1 MYKRLFWVILL
12 VAGFMLPVFAEKV
25 VLQYWASV
33 THPTRELWREKMI
46 EAFNQSYPNIE
57 VRLLRIPFAEYFTKL
72 AVAFAAGT
80 GPDVFEVDCTMTPR
94 YVWDGVLVDL
104 TPYLQYELDDFLEAS
119 LAEGMV
125 DEKLYAVPLLQSS
138 QAIYYN
144 KKMFQE
150 LGIEPPVDPDEAW
163 TWEQVVEIAKK
174 LTKDLDGDGEPDIWG
189 IIVEKPDRLDQ
200 INPLL
205 ESKGATLLS
214 PDGKT
219 VLGYLNSEAA
229 IEALAFYGKWYN
241 EWKISP
247 KQSTKDL
254 FGLGKAAMMWA
265 GPWNITWLH
274 ETYPELE
281 WGVMPHPYFEGGR
294 KVTPCGAWHLG
305 VCSNSKHI
313 FEAIR
318 FVGFMSDW
326 SAADLN
332 FQITNYLPA
341 RKSTYVL
348 YKILDT
354 YPMNVFAKQLFTTAS
369 PRPRTPAY
377 LEYEEILREAYQNVI
392 GGADAEAELNRAAT
406 LIERVL
412 QRYTKED

>member
-1 MYKRLFWVILL
+1 MTKRIFLAVFLAAVF
-12 VAGFMLPVFAEKV
+12 VLPVLAEKV

-33 THPTRELWREKMI
+33 THPTREQWRDKMI
-46 EAFNQSYPNIE
+46 EAFNNLYSDIE
-57 VRLLRIPFAEYFTKL
+57 VRILRIPFAEYFTKL
-72 AVAFAAGT
+72 AAAFAAGT

-104 TPYLQYELDDFLEAS
+104 TPYFENELADFLEAS

-125 DEKLYAVPLLQSS
+125 NGKLYAIPLLQSS
-138 QAIYYN
+138 QAIFYN

-150 LGIEPPVDPDEAW
+150 LGIEPPTDPDEAW
-163 TWEQVVEIAKK
+163 TWEQVVEVAKK

-205 ESKGATLLS
+205 ESKGATLIS

-219 VLGYLNSEAA
+219 VMGYLNSAPA

-247 KQSTKDL
+247 KISTKDL
-254 FGLGKAAMMWA
+254 FGMGKAAMMWA
-265 GPWNITWLH
+265 GPWNIRWLQ
-274 ETYPELE
+274 ETYPDLE

-305 VCSNSKHI
+305 VYSKSNHI

-332 FQITNYLPA
+332 YEITNYLPA
-341 RKSTYVL
+341 RKSTYTL
-348 YKILDT
+348 YNIFNT
-354 YPMNVFAKQLFTTAS
+354 YPMNIFAKQLFTTAS

-377 LEYEEILREAYQNVI
+377 LEYEEILREAYRNVI
-392 GGADAEAELNRAAT
+392 NGADAAAELNRAAM
-406 LIERVL
+406 LIEKVL
-412 QRYTKED
+412 QRYTR